1 MNTEDRIIDLL
12 NATER
17 DGMGNMIKFLTNE
30 SDYFTAPA
38 STKYHLSHVG
48 GLAEHSLSVY
58 DALVKL
64 NDAFETEIPE
74 YKMITTALLHDLA
87 KTGFYVSQQ
96 KWRKDD
102 HDEWESYTAWGIKD
116 IHPLGH
122 GTKSLYLIEK
132 YLDLDTDEA
141 AAVVFHMGCWTAGIT
156 SDYPLGQSFN
166 TAVDRYPL
174 VVLLGT
180 ADWLSSRLV
189 EDRT

>member
-1 MNTEDRIIDLL
+1 MD
-12 NATER
+12 
-17 DGMGNMIKFLTNE
+17 NMIDFLVNE

-38 STKYHLSHVG
+38 STKYHLAHEG
-48 GLAEHSLSVY
+48 GLAEHSLLVY

-64 NDAFETEIPE
+64 NNAFGTEIHE
-74 YKMITTALLHDLA
+74 HKMITTALLHDLA

-102 HDEWESYTAWGIKD
+102 HDRWESYTAWTVED
-116 IHPLGH
+116 THPLGH

-156 SDYPLGQSFN
+156 SDYPLGRSFN
-166 TAVDRYPL
+166 AAADRYPL

-189 EDRT
+189 EERT